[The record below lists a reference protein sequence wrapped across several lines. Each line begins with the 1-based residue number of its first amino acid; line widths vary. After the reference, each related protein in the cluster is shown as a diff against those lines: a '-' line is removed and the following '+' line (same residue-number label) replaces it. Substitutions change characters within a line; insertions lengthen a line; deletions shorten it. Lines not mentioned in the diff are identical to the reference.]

1 MNITF
6 DYNNHPITFSQKE
19 NVMVNATQM
28 AKAFGKFPADWLRQ
42 KSTNEFVNALS
53 SDMGIPTSSLIQV
66 VKGGNNE
73 QGTWMHEE
81 VALEFARWLSPQF
94 AIWCNRQIKQLLT
107 TGHTEMIPRTFA
119 EALRLAADQAEMIE
133 RQQAKIAEDA
143 PKVEFANAITVSDTT
158 CLIGELAKVL
168 TQNGYEVGQNRLFK
182 ILRNEG
188 YLGKSG
194 EYYNIPNQ
202 KYVEMGLFKIK
213 KGTRVGSYGEVHT
226 VTTTKVTGKGL
237 QYFINKFLSK
247 KNNTIKK

>member
-42 KSTNEFVNALS
+42 KSTKKFVKALS
-53 SDMGIPTSSLIQV
+53 SEIGAPISALIHI
-66 VKGGNNE
+66 VKGGNSE
-73 QGTWMHEE
+73 QGTWMQEN

-94 AIWCNRQIKQLLT
+94 VIWCNKHLKQLVKT
-107 TGHTEMIPRTFA
+107 DNNAMTPRTFA
-119 EALRLAADQAEMIE
+119 EALRLAADQAETIE
-133 RQQAKIAEDA
+133 RQQAKIDEDA
-143 PKVEFANAITVSDTT
+143 PKVVFANAIAASSTT

-213 KGTRVGSYGEVHT
+213 KGTRVGSYGEVYT

-237 QYFINKFLSK
+237 QHFINKFLSK